1 MIIRYVANDRE
12 HLLEATVGYVVCRP
26 DMVNAWKK
34 RIKRAFTFEFNG
46 LADVQFKTF
55 KEESDYD
62 EV

>member
-1 MIIRYVANDRE
+1 MILRYVANDKD
-12 HLLEATVGYVVCRP
+12 HLLEATVGYIICQP
-26 DMVNAWKK
+26 ETVNSWKK

-55 KEESDYD
+55 IQESDYN